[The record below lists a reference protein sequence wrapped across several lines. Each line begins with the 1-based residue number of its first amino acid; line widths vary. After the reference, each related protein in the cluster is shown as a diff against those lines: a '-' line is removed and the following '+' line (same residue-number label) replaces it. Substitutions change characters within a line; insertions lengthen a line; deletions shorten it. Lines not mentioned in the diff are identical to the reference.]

1 MNIKV
6 LGPGCKNCQTI
17 HDYAQ
22 EAVKN
27 LGITADIE
35 YIKDSKEFGKYI
47 MATPGLVINEE
58 VVHEGKP
65 LPSPDQVAKWIEE
78 YK

>member
-1 MNIKV
+1 MTIKV
-6 LGPGCKNCQTI
+6 LGIGCKNCQTL
-17 HDYAQ
+17 HHYAE

-27 LGITADIE
+27 LGIEAQIE
-35 YIKDSKEFGKYI
+35 YIKDPREFGKYI

-65 LPSPDQVAKWIEE
+65 LPSPDQVAKWIQEFR
-78 YK
+78 